1 VIRTLKEN
9 GVVTRHP
16 LQVVTWQNEEGGLV
30 GSRAASGDTL
40 DLERQ
45 YDGIRLAD
53 GLRKIGGHPD
63 RLAEARIPPGS
74 FHCSS

>member
-45 YDGIRLAD
+45 YNGI
-53 GLRKIGGHPD
+53 
-63 RLAEARIPPGS
+63 S
-74 FHCSS
+74 